1 MLTAILILSN
11 VLAGLQTPPQ
21 WSGVTQQI
29 RELEKQVNAAYAAN
43 DLPKYFS
50 FYARDLTQWFTT
62 GRTDLPTYEKQW
74 SHFIDTGN
82 RIEAADVSDL
92 EVQVGPDGDA
102 AVATYLLQVKTYLK
116 NGTVTNEKN
125 QETDVWFKRDNGWK
139 IVTVHY
145 SPVPKKGAQLLNITD

>member
-1 MLTAILILSN
+1 MFPALLLLAS
-11 VLAGLQTPPQ
+11 VLAGPQNAPPR
-21 WSGVTQQI
+21 SGVAQQI
-29 RELEKQVNAAYAAN
+29 RELEQEVNAAYGAN

-50 FYARDLTQWFTT
+50 FYAPDLTQWFTT

-74 SHFIDTGN
+74 SRFIERGN

-92 EVQVGPDGDA
+92 EIQVGPDGDA
-102 AVATYLLQVKTYLK
+102 AVATYLLQVKTQLA

-125 QETDVWFKRDNGWK
+125 QETDVWFKRDDGWK

-145 SPVPKKGAQLLNITD
+145 SPVPNKGAQLLNVSH